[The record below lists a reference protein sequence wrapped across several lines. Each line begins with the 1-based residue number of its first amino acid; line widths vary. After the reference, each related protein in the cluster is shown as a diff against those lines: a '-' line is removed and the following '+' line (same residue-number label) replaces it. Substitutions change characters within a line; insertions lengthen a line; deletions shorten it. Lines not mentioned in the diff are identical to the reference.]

1 MGVFFPYMDP
11 IGTLPSQAM
20 TFHNTLTSK
29 TQTYRVPMYHR
40 QCGVAPVI
48 EIKQSDVKLFFLR
61 IDDLF

>member
-1 MGVFFPYMDP
+1 MDP
-11 IGTLPSQAM
+11 IGTLVSQAM

-48 EIKQSDVKLFFLR
+48 EIK
-61 IDDLF
+61 